1 VVIDKIS
8 NLTLRLGITNFDRIP
23 GKIST
28 YLNLFNPKLFQLLR
42 ENSIVNEKVVL
53 NLNYLFKK

>member
-1 VVIDKIS
+1 MVIDEIS
-8 NLTLRLGITNFDRIP
+8 NLTLRLGITNFERIA

-28 YLNLFNPKLFQLLR
+28 YLYLFNPKLFQLLR
-42 ENSIVNEKVVL
+42 ENSIINEKVVL